1 MINGILCLEV
11 LVTTIIAWI
20 GIWGLVDE
28 TLSHIE
34 DQRVRCC
41 IYVTL
46 LGAALLAAGLQNQVT
61 VCGLLRPAPI
71 TPVILVAIAL
81 FGISVFTDRRA

>member
-1 MINGILCLEV
+1 MIAGIMCLEV

-28 TLSHIE
+28 ALDNIE
-34 DQRVRCC
+34 SKKIRCC
-41 IYVTL
+41 VYALL

-61 VCGLLRPAPI
+61 VCGLL
-71 TPVILVAIAL
+71 
-81 FGISVFTDRRA
+81 

>member
-1 MINGILCLEV
+1 MPSIFDETGMIAGVVCLEV

-28 TLSHIE
+28 ALENIDSKKI
-34 DQRVRCC
+34 RCC
-41 IYVTL
+41 VYAFL

-61 VCGLLRPAPI
+61 VCGLL
-71 TPVILVAIAL
+71 
-81 FGISVFTDRRA
+81 

>member
-1 MINGILCLEV
+1 MIAGIMCLEV

-28 TLSHIE
+28 ALDNIE
-34 DQRVRCC
+34 SKRIRCC
-41 IYVTL
+41 VYALL

-61 VCGLLRPAPI
+61 VCGLL
-71 TPVILVAIAL
+71 
-81 FGISVFTDRRA
+81 